1 MSVLDRFG
9 AESNIPQGDIRRSS
23 PRSTAQ
29 IQSSVLA
36 ESDTDPDSGSRPDHD
51 PNPNSEPDPGQREQ
65 YRKKIEV
72 C

>member
-9 AESNIPQGDIRRSS
+9 PESNIPQGDIRSS
-23 PRSTAQ
+23 SLRSTAQ

-36 ESDTDPDSGSRPDHD
+36 ESDRDPDSGSRPD
-51 PNPNSEPDPGQREQ
+51 PDPDPEPGLGQREQ
-65 YRKKIEV
+65 NKKKIEV

>member
-36 ESDTDPDSGSRPDHD
+36 ESDRDPDSGSRPD
-51 PNPNSEPDPGQREQ
+51 PDPDPEPGLGQREQ
-65 YRKKIEV
+65 NKKKIEV